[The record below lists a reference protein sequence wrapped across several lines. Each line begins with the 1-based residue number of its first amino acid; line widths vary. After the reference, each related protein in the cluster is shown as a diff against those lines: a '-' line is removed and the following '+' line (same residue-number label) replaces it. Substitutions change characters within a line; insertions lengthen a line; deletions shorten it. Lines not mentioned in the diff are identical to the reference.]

1 MTTTKP
7 DAPTAALLQI
17 DALEGQRGERTLFRE
32 LRLTLEPGQ
41 VVWLR
46 GRNGRGKTTLLRI
59 LAGLATATAGNL
71 RVLGQSPSETGPSW
85 RNNMVYIGHANALK
99 DDLSAAEALSFLAG
113 LRGQTPSTTQI
124 KQALERLGV
133 VHRWRA
139 PVRTLSQGQR
149 RRVALARL
157 ALPHAPKLWL
167 LDEPF
172 DALDD
177 VGIATLNELL
187 SAHSESG
194 GAALLTS
201 HQSLS
206 LRNPQPLVFEL
217 DRFAVEA

>member
-1 MTTTKP
+1 MTKTNP
-7 DAPTAALLQI
+7 AAPTSALLQI
-17 DALEGQRGERTLFRE
+17 EALEGQRGERTLFRD
-32 LRLTLEPGQ
+32 LQLTLEPGQ

-59 LAGLATATAGNL
+59 LAGLASANAGHV
-71 RVLGQSPSETGPSW
+71 RVLGQTPREAGPSW

-99 DDLSAAEALSFLAG
+99 DDLSASEALVFLAG
-113 LRGQTPSTTQI
+113 LRGQKPASAHI

-133 VHRWRA
+133 LHRSRA

-157 ALPHAPKLWL
+157 ALPDAPKLWL

-177 VGIATLNELL
+177 VGIGTLNELL
-187 SAHSESG
+187 AAHSAAG

-206 LRNPQPLVFEL
+206 LQTPQPLVFEL
-217 DRFAVEA
+217 DRFAVEG